1 MVTLYGI
8 KTCDSCRKALKWLE
22 GNGIVHTFQ
31 DLRIDGLD
39 ISSLQDWINQVGWRI
54 LLNTRSATWR
64 SITNEAKA
72 NLDKNKAER
81 LMVTH
86 VTLIKRPV
94 ILSGG
99 QVLVGFG
106 EEVKSFLRP
115 V

>member
-1 MVTLYGI
+1 MVTVYGI
-8 KTCDSCRKALKWLE
+8 KTCDTCRKALKWLE

-39 ISSLQDWINQVGWRI
+39 ISSLQDWISQAGWRV
-54 LLNTRSATWR
+54 LLNTRSTTWR
-64 SITNEAKA
+64 SIANEAKA
-72 NLDKNKAER
+72 NLDENKAER
-81 LMVTH
+81 LMFTH

-94 ILSGG
+94 ISSAG

-106 EEVKSFLRP
+106 EEVKSVLRQ